1 MTGVGGGRRHW
12 WKKRFWKQA
21 LGALWILD
29 LILEVTGGFWK
40 IFAGWAW
47 SGTRYRP
54 WVWTINDPTQ
64 KATHYKGA
72 MPAQWTLLPQE
83 TYMQV
88 SESWDVSFMP
98 TGLCGFWAPFIPG
111 LLKLGLIKSNR
122 CSTSLFNEWM
132 NEWFCLLG
140 DKGPSVIF
148 LSCDSYQIFWYLKT
162 TIPFSQFSC
171 SVMSDSLRPHGME
184 HARIPCPSPAPRN
197 GSNSCPSSQ
206 WSNHLFLCH
215 PLLLPSVFLSIRVFS
230 NESVLRIRW
239 PKY

>member
-132 NEWFCLLG
+132 ILPSGRQGTKRHLSFVWFISDFLILEDHYSFQSVQLLSHVRLFATPWNG
-140 DKGPSVIF
+140 AR
-148 LSCDSYQIFWYLKT
+148 Q
-162 TIPFSQFSC
+162 
-171 SVMSDSLRPHGME
+171 DSLS
-184 HARIPCPSPAPRN
+184 IT
-197 GSNSCPSSQ
+197 SS
-206 WSNHLFLCH
+206 
-215 PLLLPSVFLSIRVFS
+215 
-230 NESVLRIRW
+230 
-239 PKY
+239 